1 MTIDELFEGIKDF
14 FSGCFEGLADILS
27 PAIDVI
33 LDFLGSAFGVAFSW
47 IFAFISGDFLKTI
60 SGYGISF
67 FDTVAGAVS
76 NNISSGQYIYFM
88 IGSVITFPLLKIVI
102 NIIRG

>member
-14 FSGCFEGLADILS
+14 FSGALESLANVLS

-33 LDFLGSAFGVAFSW
+33 LNVIGSAFGVVFSW
-47 IFAFISGDFLKTI
+47 IFGFISGDFLKTI

-67 FDTVAGAVS
+67 FDTVAGAVLD
-76 NNISSGQYIYFM
+76 NISSGQYIYFM
-88 IGSVITFPLLKIVI
+88 IGSLITFPLLKIVI

>member
-1 MTIDELFEGIKDF
+1 MTIDELFEGLV
-14 FSGCFEGLADILS
+14 GILS
-27 PAIDVI
+27 PAIDIV
-33 LDFLGSAFGVAFSW
+33 LDTIGSAFSVAFSW
-47 IFAFISGDFLKTI
+47 IFGFISGDFLKTI

-76 NNISSGQYIYFM
+76 DNISSGQYIYFM
-88 IGSVITFPLLKIVI
+88 IGSLITFPLLKIVI

>member
-1 MTIDELFEGIKDF
+1 MDIVLDTI
-14 FSGCFEGLADILS
+14 
-27 PAIDVI
+27 
-33 LDFLGSAFGVAFSW
+33 GSAFNVVFSW
-47 IFAFISGDFLKTI
+47 IFSFISGDFLESV

-76 NNISSGQYIYFM
+76 QNISSGQYIYFM
-88 IGSVITFPLLKIVI
+88 IGSLITFPLLKIVI